1 MKDAEN
7 RIVGQG
13 NVIVGKLKE
22 LENKLK
28 QIPRDAVQRWKK
40 FVDAVRNGEMLDS
53 LKAEKLKS
61 ILNVIPKR
69 VLKDA
74 EDRIVGQGNKIK
86 GRLRELENK
95 LKQIPRDAINRWKD
109 YVNEVKTGAILEN
122 LKA

>member
-1 MKDAEN
+1 
-7 RIVGQG
+7 
-13 NVIVGKLKE
+13 
-22 LENKLK
+22 
-28 QIPRDAVQRWKK
+28 
-40 FVDAVRNGEMLDS
+40 MLDS